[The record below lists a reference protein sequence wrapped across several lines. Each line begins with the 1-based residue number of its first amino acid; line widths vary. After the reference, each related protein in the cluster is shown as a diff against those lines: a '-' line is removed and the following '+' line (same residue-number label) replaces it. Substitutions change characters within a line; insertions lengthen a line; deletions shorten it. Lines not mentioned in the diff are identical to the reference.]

1 METHLLRVCH
11 FFTHLQGSNAAEAP
25 HAACSNVFSK
35 GMCVCVHTVSCPLT
49 AYESYHHTIREWLPV
64 PNVDCYFF
72 FFNQEPDSGPQ

>member
-72 FFNQEPDSGPQ
+72 FFQSGA